1 MRDEDNFKETI
12 KFCYTKKLSNSLKTI
27 NMKLTI
33 KTARRIVKTAS
44 VVPIIEISAS
54 IILEEALT
62 KTKKLFGL
70 QPVPLGS
77 STGMKIER
85 SEPIKDCSVLKRGK
99 CKVLLFETIAASEIK
114 M

>member
-1 MRDEDNFKETI
+1 MN
-12 KFCYTKKLSNSLKTI
+12 
-27 NMKLTI
+27 LTT

-70 QPVPLGS
+70 QPAPLGS